1 MSRVQNSGMSLL
13 VSGALSLLKY
23 CNRAEFE
30 RVSEGLADALDFS
43 RTIGAEEE
51 GSYEGGGRR
60 GVLGEVDFY
69 TSHEGLMLNYEEAL
83 TRKLPIPPS
92 ARRLKYANA
101 SPSHSR
107 SPTASI
113 PGSPATSGFQST
125 VTGPKGYY
133 NTSAHF
139 IWVGD
144 RTRQLDGAHI
154 EYLRGVRNPIG
165 VKVGPSMDVD
175 ELVQLLD
182 SKCISDIISVISRY
196 TDRNNA

>member
-1 MSRVQNSGMSLL
+1 MNSC
-13 VSGALSLLKY
+13 V
-23 CNRAEFE
+23 RAEFE

-83 TRKLPIPPS
+83 TRALHVPPS
-92 ARRLKYANA
+92 ARRATYFNGNG
-101 SPSHSR
+101 SHSR
-107 SPTASI
+107 SPTSSQ
-113 PGSPATSGFQST
+113 PGSPSLGSSQST
-125 VTGPKGYY
+125 IAGPKGYY

-154 EYLRGVRNPIG
+154 EYFRGIRNPIG
-165 VKVGPSMDVD
+165 VKVGPSMACD
-175 ELVQLLD
+175 ELIQLLN
-182 SKCISDIISVISRY
+182 SQSHY
-196 TDRNNA
+196 RNSHRNWPLH